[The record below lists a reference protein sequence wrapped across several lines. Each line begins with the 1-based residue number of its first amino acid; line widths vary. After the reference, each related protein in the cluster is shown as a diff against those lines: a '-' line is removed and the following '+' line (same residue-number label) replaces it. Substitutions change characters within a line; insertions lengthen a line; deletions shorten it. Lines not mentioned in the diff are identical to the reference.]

1 MPGVSEEQV
10 TRAREIDLLSY
21 LRAYEPG
28 ELKPDGPGRYTTV
41 THGSLVI
48 SNGKWNW
55 NAGGVAGVSAL
66 DYLIKIRGIP
76 SAQNCALPPCGKA
89 GAADPKTHH

>member
-41 THGSLVI
+41 THGVWSSPTANGTGMLGVSLVCRLWI
-48 SNGKWNW
+48 T
-55 NAGGVAGVSAL
+55 L
-66 DYLIKIRGIP
+66 
-76 SAQNCALPPCGKA
+76 
-89 GAADPKTHH
+89 